1 MTGEA
6 LMKGIAV
13 HLPNEWL
20 ARGDGTFNPEFE
32 DQQTYGS
39 DILLLKR
46 IP

>member
-6 LMKGIAV
+6 LMNGISV

-20 ARGDGTFNPEFE
+20 AKGDGAFNREFE
-32 DQQTYGS
+32 DQQHYGS
-39 DILLLKR
+39 DLLLLKR